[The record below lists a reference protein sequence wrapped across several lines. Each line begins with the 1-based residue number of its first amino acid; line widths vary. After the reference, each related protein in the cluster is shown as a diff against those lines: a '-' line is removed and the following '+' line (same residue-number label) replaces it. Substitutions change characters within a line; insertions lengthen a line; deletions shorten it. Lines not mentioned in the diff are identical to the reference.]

1 MFARRGP
8 KKNKRKKTKFESKKK
23 ERAMIAL

>member
-1 MFARRGP
+1 VDQR
-8 KKNKRKKTKFESKKK
+8 KTKEKKTKFESKKK